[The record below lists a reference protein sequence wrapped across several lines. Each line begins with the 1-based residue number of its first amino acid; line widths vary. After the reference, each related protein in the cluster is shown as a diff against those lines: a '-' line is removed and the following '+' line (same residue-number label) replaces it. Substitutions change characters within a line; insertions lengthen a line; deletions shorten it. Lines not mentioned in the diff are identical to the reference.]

1 MRLFLP
7 QGKEVVPRIPRA
19 ASFRLIV
26 APEDFPPFKKDHREK
41 EEENVVKK
49 ALCIL
54 VLYVGVCGIVAA
66 AGQNEGPTIKV
77 GVVAE
82 LTGDIPAVGASC
94 KNAAEMAA
102 KEVNDAG
109 GLEVGGTKYKISLF
123 IEDNAGKADQS
134 ASAAQKLITQ
144 QNVVAIIGP
153 NASRYAIPAS
163 EIAESSHV
171 VLITPWSTNPKT
183 TLDARTGA
191 PKKYVFR
198 SCFIDPFQG
207 RVVAKFALDNLKAR
221 KAAVLYD
228 VASEY
233 NKGIAEFFKTTFEQ
247 SGGQVVA
254 FETYTTGDKDFSAQL
269 TKIKESNADV
279 IFLPN
284 YYSEVPLQIQQAH
297 RLGIKTPFL
306 GSDSW
311 GSEELLKLGG
321 KDLEGYY
328 FSTHYAADAATPMA
342 TKFIDAYKAK
352 YGSTPDDVAALTYD
366 AFGLLWTALK
376 NAGKVDR
383 QAVRDALAKIPLYE
397 GVTGNMKFQEGSGD
411 PIKSAVILQ
420 IKGGKFVWFANANP

>member
-1 MRLFLP
+1 MQVNPPWSVFSTGQPASDTRGGEMKTLKLFSLL
-7 QGKEVVPRIPRA
+7 VVVTMIA
-19 ASFRLIV
+19 TA
-26 APEDFPPFKKDHREK
+26 
-41 EEENVVKK
+41 
-49 ALCIL
+49 
-54 VLYVGVCGIVAA
+54 CGGG
-66 AGQNEGPTIKV
+66 AGGPSTVKV

-94 KNAAEMAA
+94 KNASEMAV

-109 GLEVGGTKYKISLF
+109 GLDIGGKKYKVELF

-163 EIAESSHV
+163 EIAESSKV

-183 TLDARTGA
+183 TLDAKTNA

-198 SCFIDPFQG
+198 ACFIDPFQG
-207 RVVAKFALDNLKAR
+207 RVVAKFAMDNLKAK

-228 VASEY
+228 VASDY
-233 NKGIAEFFKTTFEQ
+233 NKGIAEFFKTTFEGA
-247 SGGQVVA
+247 GGQVVA
-254 FETYTTGDKDFSAQL
+254 FETYTTNDKDFSAQL
-269 TKIKESNADV
+269 TKIKQAAPDV

-284 YYSEVPLQIQQAH
+284 YYSEVPLQVQQAH
-297 RLGIKTPFL
+297 RLGINVPFI

-311 GSEELLKLGG
+311 GSDELIKLCGA
-321 KDLEGYY
+321 DCEGYY
-328 FSTHYAADAATPMA
+328 FSTHYAADNATPVAKKM
-342 TKFIDAYKAK
+342 IDAYKAK
-352 YGSTPDDVAALTYD
+352 YGTTPDDVAALTYD

-376 NAGKVDR
+376 SAGKVDR
-383 QAVRDALAKIPLYE
+383 QAVRDALAKIPKYE
-397 GVTGNMKFQEGSGD
+397 GVTGTMQFQEGSGD